1 MNKIS
6 RAFVATLLLV
16 ATPALAA
23 TEDVLPVSTD
33 EISTYRGAGEWTVR
47 ANETRGT
54 CFISRSDDE
63 GYLVQMGFTK
73 NSQYGY
79 VGIFKKG
86 ADVGE
91 KDEAVAIAI
100 NGNLYIGSVKKL
112 VHGASG
118 GYQGGYVVTND
129 RQLRL
134 DLESQNEMVIFPE
147 SPYTVTVNLKDVRNA
162 IFEARKCTRELQS
175 S

>member
-1 MNKIS
+1 MKTII
-6 RAFVATLLLV
+6 RAFAASMLV
-16 ATPALAA
+16 GATPALAA
-23 TEDVLPVSTD
+23 SDDVLPVNTD
-33 EISTYRGAGEWTVR
+33 EISKYRSVGEWTVR

-54 CFISRSDDE
+54 CFISRSDE
-63 GYLVQMGFTK
+63 KGYLVQMGFTK

-79 VGIFKKG
+79 IGIFKKG
-86 ADVGE
+86 AE
-91 KDEAVAIAI
+91 IAENEEAVAVAI
-100 NGNLYIGSVKKL
+100 NDNLYIGSVSKL

-118 GYQGGYVVTND
+118 DYRGGYVVSNN

-162 IFEARKCTRELQS
+162 IFEARECTRKLQS